1 MSHFTK
7 IQIQILDKMLK
18 MRKET
23 DLILTNLSFSSNII
37 YIIKLINKVF
47 NKIIKKEEEFQ
58 DGRKNEDR
66 GYAWNWKNGI

>member
-7 IQIQILDKMLK
+7 MQKQILDKVLK

-23 DLILTNLSFSSNII
+23 DLILTNMIFSSYVK

-47 NKIIKKEEEFQ
+47 NKTINKRGGISRWKE
-58 DGRKNEDR
+58 K
-66 GYAWNWKNGI
+66 